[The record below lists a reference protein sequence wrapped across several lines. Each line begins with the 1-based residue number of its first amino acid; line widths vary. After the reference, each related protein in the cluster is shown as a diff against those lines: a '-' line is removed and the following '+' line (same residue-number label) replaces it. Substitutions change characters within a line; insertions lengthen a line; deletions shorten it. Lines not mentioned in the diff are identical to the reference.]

1 MAMKVDN
8 KQVSETAWGDVD
20 KAALGRRLAE
30 AYAAGEASAAVI
42 REAYAFV
49 PAEAFGK
56 AGEGKPSFA
65 FSKGWGP
72 HHELSGDTLIVNRG
86 GVIGGAQALAGA
98 RSAPS
103 LTGADLASAKRHI
116 RKHYRALK
124 MEAPDSLK
132 ESMTVVEVGRPLAE
146 MTKGSFEYAA
156 DEVWRAFRDGFGA
169 PESPGMAEYYP
180 VETFPEALIVSE
192 WSSDEGPDEFY
203 RVPFMKDAD
212 GTIVF
217 AAREAWEPVELTYQP
232 RTEGQEQPPMM
243 ENNQGH
249 GGTQGGGTQGGGTPP
264 LQRRRLDE
272 RVAPLAELAGA
283 GNGATRRIQIRGLMQ
298 AGVINGNGRRYPA
311 HVLEAAVAEWRD
323 HLRESAGQGRL
334 KILTGEV
341 EHPGDKGKRGAQFLE
356 TVVRWTDVTFD
367 GANVDVAGE
376 LILTTRGRDV
386 ATLMESGVRPGGSVR
401 GFYEAKIVKEGDR
414 SVEDVAWCQI
424 TGADLVGDPSFENA
438 ADLLESRRSF
448 GAAAPQDDSGKGD
461 DEMTAEQLAEMI
473 KAHPEM
479 FKGMVAESVK
489 EMSEAQRAD
498 LEKKMRDALGLEESA
513 DLLKGLAEAA
523 DAKRQMAKATQEQAV
538 AEAIKAET
546 KTLPY
551 GKELNEAFVKAVQ
564 TEAQRFAQGDKPAEA
579 VKAFVEGKR
588 SEYDAIAAAAK
599 LAGMGR
605 GIQVLG
611 PVLERETGTP
621 EFARGAHEFSEA
633 MIARGIAQRRNLQ
646 EPKTINEIAAAR
658 LLERF
663 DTCYKL
669 PLLRE
674 ARLLAET
681 ELASDLNLPYSASR
695 AILAEVWPQLVAT
708 SIFDVDI
715 TDQSPTRVYYE
726 DYQDVSG
733 KHAVISNESVAL
745 TGTGLAAWKS
755 LAHKMIEPGTIVVG
769 SGSGPSG
776 TTYVEGTDYVID
788 YLDGAIYCPSG
799 LTIGAT
805 DTLYMNYHYDSV
817 REGENTAIQRAKMV
831 LGYATLDCKANRL
844 ATQITNEAIVFSRS
858 QIGWDATARTLAGL
872 VSELRREIDKALMYN
887 ALTRALIVS
896 TNSGGTWT
904 AATDPL
910 IDLVSYVGTAKVKLA
925 KRYFEPNWLLLSLT
939 NSDTLANWEGFTAAG
954 ARPDAELNA
963 NGFIGRLKGLP
974 VYASTEF
981 SDGYGLVGNKQ
992 VVHYRIYQPMALKG
1006 PYPSYSSDKLVAADQ
1021 WYAEQYDGAVS
1032 PVAGKASY
1040 LKIA

>member
-1 MAMKVDN
+1 MMAMKVDN

-30 AYAAGEASAAVI
+30 AYAAGDATAAVI

-49 PAEAFGK
+49 PAEALGK
-56 AGEGKPSFA
+56 DGDGNPVFA

-72 HHELSGDTLIVNRG
+72 HHELDGDTLILNRG

-116 RKHYRALK
+116 RKHYREQK

-132 ESMTVVEVGRPLAE
+132 ESLPSVAVHQPLAE

-156 DEVWRAFRDGFGA
+156 DEVWRAFRDQYGA
-169 PESPGMAEYYP
+169 PESPGMAEYFP

-203 RVPFMKDAD
+203 RVSFAKDAD
-212 GTIVF
+212 GKIVF
-217 AAREAWEPVELTYQP
+217 ADREAWEPVELTYQP
-232 RTEGQEQPPMM
+232 RTEVGEQPPMT
-243 ENNQGH
+243 ESDH
-249 GGTQGGGTQGGGTPP
+249 GQVETQGGETPP

-283 GNGATRRIQIRGLMQ
+283 GNGATRKIQIRGLMQ

-311 HVLEAAVAEWRD
+311 HVLEAAVAQWRD

-367 GANVDVAGE
+367 GASVDVAGE

-438 ADLLESRRSF
+438 ADLLESRARGQGS
-448 GAAAPQDDSGKGD
+448 DLDESNRGD

-498 LEKKMRDALGLEESA
+498 LEKKMRDALGLEDSA

-523 DAKRQMAKATQEQAV
+523 DAKRQMAKAVQEQAV
-538 AEAIKAET
+538 VEAIKVET

-564 TEAQRFAQGDKPAEA
+564 TESLRFAQGDKPAEA

-588 SEYDAIAAAAK
+588 AEYDAIAAAAK

-611 PVLERETGTP
+611 PVLERETGVP

-646 EPKTINEIAAAR
+646 DPKTINEIAAAR

-663 DTCYKL
+663 DVVYKL

-674 ARLLAET
+674 AKLLAET

-733 KHAVISNESVAL
+733 KHAAITNESVAL

-788 YLDGAIYCPSG
+788 YLDGAIYCASG

-831 LGYATLDCKANRL
+831 LGYATLDCQANRL

-872 VSELRREIDKALMYN
+872 VSELRREIDRALMYN

-896 TNSGGTWT
+896 ANSGGTWT

>member
-1 MAMKVDN
+1 MAK
-8 KQVSETAWGDVD
+8 KQILVA
-20 KAALGRRLAE
+20 
-30 AYAAGEASAAVI
+30 
-42 REAYAFV
+42 
-49 PAEAFGK
+49 
-56 AGEGKPSFA
+56 
-65 FSKGWGP
+65 
-72 HHELSGDTLIVNRG
+72 
-86 GVIGGAQALAGA
+86 
-98 RSAPS
+98 
-103 LTGADLASAKRHI
+103 
-116 RKHYRALK
+116 
-124 MEAPDSLK
+124 
-132 ESMTVVEVGRPLAE
+132 RPLAE

-156 DEVWRAFRDGFGA
+156 DEVGRAFRDEFGA
-169 PESPGMAEYYP
+169 PESPGMAEYFP
-180 VETFPEALIVSE
+180 VETFSDALIVKE

-203 RVPFMKDAD
+203 RVPFTKDAD
-212 GTIVF
+212 GKVVF
-217 AAREAWEPVELTYQP
+217 AAREAWEPVELVYQP
-232 RTEGQEQPPMM
+232 RTENQEQPPMA
-243 ENNQGH
+243 E
-249 GGTQGGGTQGGGTPP
+249 GGQGGATPGGETPP

-283 GNGATRRIQIRGLMQ
+283 GNGATRRIRIAGLMQ

-376 LILTTRGRDV
+376 LILTSRGRDV

-401 GFYEAKIVKEGDR
+401 GFYEAKIVKDGDR

-438 ADLLESRRSF
+438 ADLLESKDAIQRR
-448 GAAAPQDDSGKGD
+448 AAQGE
-461 DEMTAEQLAEMI
+461 DEMTAEQLAELI
-473 KAHPEM
+473 KAHPEL

-489 EMSEAQRAD
+489 EMSEAQRAE
-498 LEKKMRDALGLEESA
+498 LEGQMRKALGLEESA
-513 DLLKGLAEAA
+513 DLLRGLAEAA
-523 DAKRQMAKATQEQAV
+523 DAKRQLAKVAQEQAV
-538 AEAIKAET
+538 AEAVKAET

-564 TEAQRFAQGDKPAEA
+564 SEAPRFAQSDKPADA

-588 SEYDAIAAAAK
+588 TEYDAIAAAAK

-611 PVLERETGTP
+611 PVLERETGVP

-646 EPKTINEIAAAR
+646 DPKTINEIAAAR

-663 DTCYKL
+663 DACYKL
-669 PLLRE
+669 PLMRE

-733 KHAVISNESVAL
+733 KHAAITNESVAL
-745 TGTGLAAWKS
+745 TGTGLGAWKS

-872 VSELRREIDKALMYN
+872 VSELRREIDRALMYN
-887 ALTRALIVS
+887 ALTRSLIVS
-896 TNSGGTWT
+896 ANSGGTWT

-1040 LKIA
+1040 LKVA